1 MLALLD
7 AFSPNPKPEE
17 PELLLKFRVVTG
29 AAFLT
34 ILAGLTF
41 WTVQVMLGIENGQAP
56 HLYFLAIGVIVL
68 VLLKSTGAILLC
80 GSIESFGFLSYL
92 TWVGWIDGG
101 VETYILPG
109 FMVMPLTSVLMN
121 GKWLGAMWTLLTIAA
136 IGLLAAVHP
145 DKTLGMPADQHYAL
159 LTAAGILATFAT
171 GLLAVIIEVSK
182 SSSFDD
188 LKVERSRAE
197 AVAARV
203 GDLLQNLSH
212 SLVKVNHDSTEISD
226 KARHTADSMKEQ
238 SQHANTLFDGMETLK
253 QQISENSGRSVK
265 VATDAEQVGE
275 RVTETGQVMSRTNK
289 NMSEVAAMLAGA
301 AAKIEELTRRSEEIT
316 SIVEVIQSVAEQ
328 TNLLALNAA
337 IEAARAGEH
346 GRGFAVV
353 ADEVRGLAERTHNST
368 GEISSQVGSI
378 VSVTQAAM
386 DAMTQATSLM
396 KQGKENADKADEALQ
411 SVVVSTNDVAQFLR
425 SLAKDSE
432 QQRDLNEQMT
442 AKFESIRTAIEGAFG
457 ATSEIATTIVSLQQE
472 LESLSASANSLKD

>member
-7 AFSPNPKPEE
+7 ALSPNPKPQD
-17 PELLLKFRVVTG
+17 PELLLKFRVITG

-41 WTVQVMLGIENGQAP
+41 WAVQIALGIENGQAP
-56 HLYFLAIGVIVL
+56 HLYFLAVGLIVL
-68 VLLKSTGAILLC
+68 VLLKSTGNILLC
-80 GSIESFGFLSYL
+80 GSLESFGFLTYL

-121 GKWLGAMWTLLTIAA
+121 GKWQGAMWTLLTIAA
-136 IGLLAAVHP
+136 LGLLAAVHP

-159 LTAAGILATFAT
+159 LTAAAILATFAT
-171 GLLAVIIEVSK
+171 GLLAIIIEVSK
-182 SSSFDD
+182 SASFEE
-188 LKVERSRAE
+188 LQVERTRAE
-197 AVAARV
+197 AAANRV
-203 GDLLQNLSH
+203 GELLKNLSH
-212 SLVKVNHDSTEISD
+212 SLVKVNQDSTEISE
-226 KARHTADSMKEQ
+226 KARHTANSMKDQ
-238 SQHANTLFDGMETLK
+238 SQHANTLFDSMETLK
-253 QQISENSGRSVK
+253 QKIGENSGRSVK
-265 VATDAEQVGE
+265 VAADAEQVGS
-275 RVTETGQVMSRTNK
+275 RVAETGAVMSRTNK
-289 NMSEVAAMLAGA
+289 DMFEVASMLAGA

-378 VSVTQAAM
+378 VSVTQ
-386 DAMTQATSLM
+386 DAMNAMNQATSLM

-411 SVVVSTNDVAQFLR
+411 SAVISSNDVAKFLLN
-425 SLAKDSE
+425 LASDSE

-442 AKFESIRTAIEGAFG
+442 NRFESIRSAIEGAFG

-472 LESLSASANSLKD
+472 LESLSMSANSLKD